1 MMATSTSTDLSG
13 GMEGPLHY
21 LLLSGGVSVGVIV
34 LKSVGYAVGGPP
46 FLFTSWLAVAL
57 LLGVTGVLAVKT
69 SKAGGGLFLSVLV
82 VFLPVAAERE
92 FDIVLG
98 IGHPNPGVLYGAAL
112 ALAVAVPVGVLGYL
126 VGQRR

>member
-1 MMATSTSTDLSG
+1 MATSTSTDLGG
-13 GMEGPLHY
+13 GMEGPLRY
-21 LLLSGGVSVGVIV
+21 LLLSGGVGVGVLV
-34 LKSVGYAVGGPP
+34 LKSVGYAVGGPAL
-46 FLFTSWLAVAL
+46 LFTSWLAVVL

-69 SKAGGGLFLSVLV
+69 SKAGGGVFLSVLV

-126 VGQRR
+126 IGQHW

>member
-1 MMATSTSTDLSG
+1 MATSISPELG
-13 GMEGPLHY
+13 GEIEGPLRY
-21 LLLSGGVSVGVIV
+21 LLVSGGVGVGALV
-34 LKSVGYAVGGPP
+34 LKSVGYAVGGPG

-57 LLGVTGVLAVKT
+57 ILVVTGALAVKT
-69 SKAGGGLFLSVLV
+69 SKAGGGVLLSVLV

-126 VGQRR
+126 IGQRW